1 MRLGLRKPAERI
13 APVHTDPIEQAAGP
27 AGTHCSRSA
36 RTHCTPVHQIA
47 TRKPPALV
55 PAPRAWAVM
64 GGGRCFNAVGTAFI
78 VGFYLVTSLVYFRE
92 QIQRS
97 SYFAQPP
104 QHTAL
109 LLVSKARPA
118 VHMTPSALA
127 VPVVDGWGA
136 ARLLAQQ
143 PIHLVAA
150 GMPAAGDTWQFNVL
164 RIILEEALS
173 TYGVQGPVL
182 TAVLHGKDKSS
193 PEQQKQCRA
202 GRCIII
208 IISSSITIVIAP
220 ITTPIAVDD
229 ILVIIY

>member
-1 MRLGLRKPAERI
+1 
-13 APVHTDPIEQAAGP
+13 
-27 AGTHCSRSA
+27 
-36 RTHCTPVHQIA
+36 
-47 TRKPPALV
+47 
-55 PAPRAWAVM
+55 M
-64 GGGRCFNAVGTAFI
+64 GGGRCLNAVGTAFI
-78 VGFYLVTSLVYFRE
+78 VGFYLVTSLVYFRD

-97 SYFAQPP
+97 SYFAQLQPP
-104 QHTAL
+104 QHTAPL
-109 LLVSKARPA
+109 LLSKARPA

-202 GRCIII
+202 GRCGSSSSSSSSSSSGGSSSSSS
-208 IISSSITIVIAP
+208 ISSSGSGSSSKSYAVCG
-220 ITTPIAVDD
+220 TT
-229 ILVIIY
+229 

>member
-1 MRLGLRKPAERI
+1 
-13 APVHTDPIEQAAGP
+13 
-27 AGTHCSRSA
+27 
-36 RTHCTPVHQIA
+36 
-47 TRKPPALV
+47 
-55 PAPRAWAVM
+55 M
-64 GGGRCFNAVGTAFI
+64 GGGRCLNAVGTAFI
-78 VGFYLVTSLVYFRE
+78 VGFYLVTSLVYFRD

-97 SYFAQPP
+97 SYFAQQQPI
-104 QHTAL
+104 AL
-109 LLVSKARPA
+109 LQLSKARPV

-193 PEQQKQCRA
+193 PAQQKQCRA
-202 GRCIII
+202 GRCG
-208 IISSSITIVIAP
+208 SSSRSSSSSSSSSS
-220 ITTPIAVDD
+220 
-229 ILVIIY
+229 